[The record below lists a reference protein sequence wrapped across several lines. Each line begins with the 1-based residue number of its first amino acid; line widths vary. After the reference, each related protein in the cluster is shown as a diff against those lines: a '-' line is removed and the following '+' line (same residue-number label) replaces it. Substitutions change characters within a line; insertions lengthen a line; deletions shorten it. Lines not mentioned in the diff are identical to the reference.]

1 LNGSWQPV
9 ELIKIESGKT
19 TLHFMDT
26 QQIQS
31 PLSSDIRIKSR
42 KATSSDCSN
51 FLRPGI
57 DISMLLGYCYKDNP
71 DHFGPIPVSS
81 IVLI

>member
-1 LNGSWQPV
+1 
-9 ELIKIESGKT
+9 
-19 TLHFMDT
+19 MDT

-57 DISMLLGYCYKDNP
+57 DISMLLGYCYKNNP
-71 DHFGPIPVSS
+71 DRFGPIPVSS